1 MRAQKSTMGK
11 KIWLSMHPRNFVTNK
26 IVRRDVGPRLHVN
39 GCEMSYILAVS
50 PKKIQIVFNLILD
63 IHVIIN

>member
-1 MRAQKSTMGK
+1 MGK

-26 IVRRDVGPRLHVN
+26 IVRTYVGSRLHVH
-39 GCEMSYILAVS
+39 GCEMSYLLAVS
-50 PKKIQIVFNLILD
+50 PKQLQIVFNSILD